1 MALWNRER
9 PINTGARGCLVC
21 LKNIKGARVA
31 EALEQSDYGGR
42 SMVHVRELSVE
53 GQVGADY
60 TRPVVSGNTDSMDL
74 SLSKLWELVMD
85 RKAWCIAVHEV
96 TKSRLVTQSQ
106 IQLSD

>member
-74 SLSKLWELVMD
+74 SLSETPGHGGGPGSLTRCGPWG
-85 RKAWCIAVHEV
+85 
-96 TKSRLVTQSQ
+96 RLRVQVQ
-106 IQLSD
+106 ESDTT